1 MATLVLRTCSTSLAT
16 LVLRTQKVC
25 SRSSF
30 LFFFVF
36 FIDFVLIVR
45 IFLSISF
52 SSVPLRNQ
60 TLAMEEM
67 TGNDEIRLMR
77 GVGDDEEDVLA
88 GQQELFGQMAD
99 APIDLDADGDAS
111 GAGAGAGAGAE

>member
-1 MATLVLRTCSTSLAT
+1 MVTLVLRTCSTSLAT

-25 SRSSF
+25 SFSF

-36 FIDFVLIVR
+36 FVDFVLNVR

-67 TGNDEIRLMR
+67 TGNDEIRLMG
-77 GVGDDEEDVLA
+77 GVFVKNFKLGMILRTDEDVT
-88 GQQELFGQMAD
+88 
-99 APIDLDADGDAS
+99 
-111 GAGAGAGAGAE
+111 